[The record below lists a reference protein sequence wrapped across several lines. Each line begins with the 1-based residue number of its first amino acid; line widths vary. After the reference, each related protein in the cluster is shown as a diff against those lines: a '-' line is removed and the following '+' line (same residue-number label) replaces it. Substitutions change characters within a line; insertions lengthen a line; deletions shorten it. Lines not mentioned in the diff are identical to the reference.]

1 LAASLV
7 IDNSIVMAWCFLNER
22 NEYATVVRSFL
33 GKNTAIQPVI
43 WPLEAG
49 NVVAVA
55 IRRKR
60 ISHEDGSRFLSLL
73 ESLPIEVEAASP
85 SRMFREVYR
94 LRRNTNSPR
103 MMLPISNLQCAAI
116 YFSPRKTRRSQELRL
131 NVVSRCSNPDL
142 HNCRERTSQRMW
154 HSRPGCDS
162 APTGATTTCPGG
174 RTQRSDSPR

>member
-1 LAASLV
+1 M
-7 IDNSIVMAWCFLNER
+7 IDNSIVMAWYFLNER

-85 SRMFREVYR
+85 SRMFREVYT
-94 LRRNTNSPR
+94 LAQKHQLSTYDASYLELAMRRDILLATQDKALAR
-103 MMLPISNLQCAAI
+103 AAAECGVALLQ
-116 YFSPRKTRRSQELRL
+116 P
-131 NVVSRCSNPDL
+131 
-142 HNCRERTSQRMW
+142 
-154 HSRPGCDS
+154 
-162 APTGATTTCPGG
+162 
-174 RTQRSDSPR
+174 